1 MKADYQ
7 SVVNLFN
14 KLDASVTRLE
24 YDWRKYEES
33 FASRDENKRL
43 IFGGRLNGLFNEL
56 LNEQD
61 LGKVQARITQ
71 YNNFE

>member
-7 SVVNLFN
+7 SVWNLFS

-61 LGKVQARITQ
+61 LGKVQTRITQ